1 MAKNYLYKEST
12 VKTKKLV
19 GVYNAESHII
29 EVDGIEKDIF
39 EELKDFA
46 DCVIEVIVKEKS
58 ETDLSEE

>member
-1 MAKNYLYKEST
+1 MANYSFKESV

-19 GVYNAESHII
+19 GVYNAENHTI
-29 EVDGIEKDIF
+29 EVDGVDKNIV

-46 DCVIEVIVKEKS
+46 DCVIEVVVKEKS